1 VSIRRALA
9 CLSAVAGV
17 LVLSGCGGAPL
28 HKAVVEDTSVDVAW
42 RGALTSVA
50 KPLSAGD
57 DDIAQLTHA
66 QFARVDQGAVTP
78 NQSFG
83 SAEILD
89 ESDGAMTVRYDL
101 AEPRWSDG
109 IPLDSADLLLAWAV
123 AAHPGE
129 EGFETAASGL
139 VGSETPT
146 YDEFERRI
154 DVTLDGTAADWQ
166 TALQIMAPAH
176 IVGELAFGI
185 DDPMAAKQA
194 VIEAIES
201 GDLAE
206 LASTFTSAFEIS
218 ARFPA
223 SDERLLASGPYRIES
238 IAGDA
243 EEGDQV
249 VTLVANREF
258 TGEVA
263 GAFERIV
270 FHQDDAS
277 DVFDRIGDEYD
288 VAQLPVSEADFVQVR
303 DLERDDYGMATTG
316 SGELWA
322 LLARADTWP
331 LRDADARTAF
341 LRSIPRTD
349 IVAEVAGDWASA
361 YESSSAMS
369 LAPSEEGYDIAV
381 EDSGIMTQ
389 LEPAQDPA
397 ALRKSAGVPE
407 NSVVCILYD
416 TDEAFAREAFESM
429 KKSLDEAGWTARDC
443 GNDEPDE
450 VIEVGGAYDAVLT
463 RIDLPETPADL
474 ARQWGSG
481 DGNPTQNAS
490 DERDALIARVGTV
503 TDPYDR
509 RDLRVA
515 IEADIVA
522 QRIALPIATDP
533 VVIVASRDVEAVQ
546 AAPGRPGTLA
556 SDPLGWLPPG
566 AAAPAVGTGTGQA
579 SP

>member
-1 VSIRRALA
+1 MRFRRAFA
-9 CLSAVAGV
+9 CLSAAAAM

-50 KPLSAGD
+50 QPLSHGD
-57 DDIAQLTHA
+57 DDIAQLTRA
-66 QFARVDQGAVTP
+66 QFARVEQGAVAEDR
-78 NQSFG
+78 SFG
-83 SAEILD
+83 TARILD
-89 ESDGAMTVRYDL
+89 ESEGTMTVRYDL

-109 IPLDSADLLLAWAV
+109 IPLDSADLMLAWAA
-123 AAHPGE
+123 AAHPGDD
-129 EGFETAASGL
+129 GFETAESGL
-139 VGSETPT
+139 AGSEIPT

-154 DVTLDGTAADWQ
+154 DVTFDGTAADWQ
-166 TALQIMAPAH
+166 TALQVMTPAH

-194 VIEAIES
+194 VIEAIERD
-201 GDLAE
+201 DLAE

-238 IAGDA
+238 ITGDA
-243 EEGDQV
+243 QEGEQV
-249 VTLVANREF
+249 VTLIANREF

-270 FHQDDAS
+270 FHQDGAS
-277 DVFDRIGDEYD
+277 DVFDRIGAEYD

-316 SGELWA
+316 GGELWT
-322 LLARADTWP
+322 LLARSDTWP
-331 LRDADARTAF
+331 FRDADARTAF

-349 IVAEVAGDWASA
+349 IVAQVAGDWASA
-361 YESSSAMS
+361 YESAAAVS
-369 LAPSEEGYDIAV
+369 LAPGDAGYDIAV
-381 EDSGIMTQ
+381 EDSGIMAQ

-407 NSVVCILYD
+407 NTVVCILYD
-416 TDEAFAREAFESM
+416 TDEAFARGAFESM
-429 KKSLDEAGWTARDC
+429 KKSLDEAGWTARNC
-443 GNDEPDE
+443 GSDEPDD

-481 DGNPTQNAS
+481 DGNPTQNVS
-490 DERDALIARVGTV
+490 VERDALIERLRTV

-509 RDLRVA
+509 RDIRIA
-515 IEADIVA
+515 IEADIVG

-533 VVIVASRDVEAVQ
+533 VVIVSSRDVQAVQ
-546 AAPGRPGTLA
+546 AAPGRPGALA
-556 SDPLGWLPPG
+556 TDPLSWVPAGVAPPAGG
-566 AAAPAVGTGTGQA
+566 AGTGQA
-579 SP
+579 GS